1 VSSRSW
7 RDVTSGNAGLLL
19 VPAAAF
25 AVHQLRY
32 SLAYGSRANAELAA
46 QGHSYMHSLVPW
58 LILTLG
64 IGFSAFIRRAVV
76 AAGTGDP
83 GRLGRRSPAAL
94 WTATTVGLMA
104 IYAVQESLEEL
115 LASGHPTGIGGV
127 FGHGGWWAIP
137 VSAAVALI
145 VVALLRLG
153 RSLLRAAAS
162 LAPRRAGLSVFELRR
177 PGSVALVPVRP
188 LARHAA
194 GRAPPRC

>member
-1 VSSRSW
+1 MSSRSW

-76 AAGTGDP
+76 AASTGEP
-83 GRLGRRSPAAL
+83 GRFGRRSPVTLWAL
-94 WTATTVGLMA
+94 TTVGLLA
-104 IYAVQESLEEL
+104 IYSVQESLEEL
-115 LASGHPTGIGGV
+115 LASGHPTGLGGV

-137 VSAAVALI
+137 VSAVVALL

-153 RSLLRAAAS
+153 RTLLCVAAS
-162 LAPRRAGLSVFELRR
+162 LAPRRVALPSLVLLR
-177 PGSVALVPVRP
+177 PDTVALVPVRP
-188 LARHAA
+188 LARSAA
-194 GRAPPRC
+194 GRAPPR

>member
-1 VSSRSW
+1 MSSRSW

-32 SLAYGSRANAELAA
+32 SLAYGSRANTELAA

-64 IGFSAFIRRAVV
+64 IGFSAFIRRAAV

-83 GRLGRRSPAAL
+83 GRFHRRSPGTL
-94 WTATTVGLMA
+94 WAGTTLGLLA
-104 IYAVQESLEEL
+104 IYSVQESLEEL
-115 LASGHPTGIGGV
+115 LASGHPNGFAGV

-162 LAPRRAGLSVFELRR
+162 FAPRRVTLATSVLRR

-188 LARHAA
+188 LARSAA
-194 GRAPPRC
+194 GRAPPR

>member
-7 RDVTSGNAGLLL
+7 RDVSSGNAGLLL

-32 SLAYGSRANAELAA
+32 TLAYGSRANAELAA

-64 IGFSAFIRRAVV
+64 IGFSAFVRRAVV
-76 AAGTGDP
+76 AASTGHP

-94 WTATTVGLMA
+94 WAWTTVGLLA
-104 IYAVQESLEEL
+104 IYSVQESLEEL
-115 LASGHPTGIGGV
+115 LVSGHPNGFGGV

-137 VSAAVALI
+137 LSAAVALI

-153 RSLLRAAAS
+153 RSLLQAAAS
-162 LAPRRAGLSVFELRR
+162 LAPRRLVFPTLELRR

-188 LARHAA
+188 LARSAA
-194 GRAPPRC
+194 GRAPPRH

>member
-64 IGFSAFIRRAVV
+64 IGFSAFIRRAAI
-76 AAGTGDP
+76 AAGTGNP
-83 GRLGRRSPAAL
+83 GRFHGRSPGAL
-94 WTATTVGLMA
+94 WAGTTLGLLA
-104 IYAVQESLEEL
+104 IYSVQESLEEL
-115 LASGHPTGIGGV
+115 LASGHPNGFAGV

-137 VSAAVALI
+137 MSAAVALI
-145 VVALLRLG
+145 VVVLLRLG
-153 RSLLRAAAS
+153 RSLLRAAAT
-162 LAPRRAGLSVFELRR
+162 LAPRRATLPTLVVRR

-188 LARHAA
+188 LARSAA
-194 GRAPPRC
+194 GRAPPR